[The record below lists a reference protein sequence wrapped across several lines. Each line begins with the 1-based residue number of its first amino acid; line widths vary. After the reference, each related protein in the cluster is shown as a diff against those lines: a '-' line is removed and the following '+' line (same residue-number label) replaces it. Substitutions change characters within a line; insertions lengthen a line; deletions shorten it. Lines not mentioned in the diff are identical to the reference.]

1 MAGEINKLIPLYGEL
16 NRIYNDWITNYAFS
30 FDKQKFITDFYR
42 QHNDTKAFESAILE
56 LVLDK
61 QKEQYTLILNSLKI
75 EIEKNIRAYETKPLN
90 DDIIKRV
97 CFHYA
102 DRRNSIIKDQLEIT
116 TKLHKPLNDAYHR
129 YDFIGFREHT
139 NEEEILAEKEYERCK
154 AEYDKEKKEL
164 DKLYELQKQDRKEA
178 FQYTE
183 NLSGDVYRLSLLF
196 MEVLK
201 VPS

>member
-102 DRRNSIIKDQLEIT
+102 DRRNST
-116 TKLHKPLNDAYHR
+116 
-129 YDFIGFREHT
+129 
-139 NEEEILAEKEYERCK
+139 
-154 AEYDKEKKEL
+154 
-164 DKLYELQKQDRKEA
+164 
-178 FQYTE
+178 
-183 NLSGDVYRLSLLF
+183 
-196 MEVLK
+196 
-201 VPS
+201 

>member
-56 LVLDK
+56 LILDK

-75 EIEKNIRAYETKPLN
+75 EIEKNIRAYETRPLS
-90 DDIIKRV
+90 DDTVKRV
-97 CFHYA
+97 CFQYI
-102 DRRNSIIKDQLEIT
+102 DRHKFCKLKDQLEIT
-116 TKLHKPLNDAYHR
+116 TKLHEPLNDAYHR
-129 YDFIGFREHT
+129 YDFIGFRPHT

-154 AEYDKEKKEL
+154 AEYDKEKRHWTNSMNCKSKTGKRL
-164 DKLYELQKQDRKEA
+164 FNIRKTFPVMFTA
-178 FQYTE
+178 
-183 NLSGDVYRLSLLF
+183 
-196 MEVLK
+196 
-201 VPS
+201 

>member
-1 MAGEINKLIPLYGEL
+1 MKSMAGEINKLIPQYGEL
-16 NRIYNDWITNYAFS
+16 NRIYNDWVTNYAFS

-42 QHNDTKAFESAILE
+42 QHNDTKAFEAAILE

-90 DDIIKRV
+90 DDVIKRV

-102 DRRNSIIKDQLEIT
+102 DRHNSAIKDQLEIT
-116 TKLHKPLNDAYHR
+116 TKLHEPLNDAYHR

-139 NEEEILAEKEYERCK
+139 DEEEIQAEKEYERCK
-154 AEYDKEKKEL
+154 AE
-164 DKLYELQKQDRKEA
+164 
-178 FQYTE
+178 
-183 NLSGDVYRLSLLF
+183 
-196 MEVLK
+196 
-201 VPS
+201 

>member
-1 MAGEINKLIPLYGEL
+1 MRSMAGEINKLIPLYGEL
-16 NRIYNDWITNYAFS
+16 NRIYNDWVTNYAFS

-61 QKEQYTLILNSLKI
+61 HKEQYTLILNSLKI

-102 DRRNSIIKDQLEIT
+102 DRRNSAIRDQFKDSGFKSLCIIVLPVKIGDEFLLVKRKSIIGHPIIIYPVEQGYTRKFEI
-116 TKLHKPLNDAYHR
+116 R
-129 YDFIGFREHT
+129 
-139 NEEEILAEKEYERCK
+139 
-154 AEYDKEKKEL
+154 
-164 DKLYELQKQDRKEA
+164 DRK
-178 FQYTE
+178 
-183 NLSGDVYRLSLLF
+183 SV
-196 MEVLK
+196 V
-201 VPS
+201 